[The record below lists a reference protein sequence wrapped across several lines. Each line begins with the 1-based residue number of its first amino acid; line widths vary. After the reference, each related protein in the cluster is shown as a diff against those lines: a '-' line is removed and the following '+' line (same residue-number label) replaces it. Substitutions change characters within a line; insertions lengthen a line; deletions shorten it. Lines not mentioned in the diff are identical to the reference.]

1 MDETKVLEKGVDA
14 SEEKNT
20 DSVDIKALARLPTLW
35 EIAQAHHG
43 KLSDKWSAYYDVYD
57 AIFSEYRHKP
67 VSILEIGIQNGGF
80 LEILANYFKMAK
92 AIVGC
97 DVDERCGNIKF
108 DDKRIKIVIGDIKDH
123 KTITNIINLSN
134 NYDIIIDDGS
144 HTHED
149 IIKAFLLLFPYVKD
163 GGVYII
169 EDLHASYWKSYD
181 GGVFK
186 PITAMNFFKRLLDV
200 VNYEAWGV
208 GIPRKE
214 VLKPFLQHFNMDI
227 DEFDLAHI
235 RSIEFYNS
243 LCIIRKDNPEKA
255 YLGKRFIAGSYETVT
270 QGFFKLKGSQ
280 LRDLSN
286 LMQVNFDRENDPI
299 ILFKLVEEKDKKIQS
314 LSSQL
319 EAIKA
324 EKGELEKALAERDR
338 EVNELIAQ
346 LEEKDRLYEEALGQ
360 LEAIRSERDNLQQS
374 LVQREK
380 EVQYLNGVVVA
391 KEEEIQSLSS
401 QLEAIRSERDR
412 LSEELFQKQNEIE
425 RLNGVV
431 TSIGEE
437 IRSLSS
443 QLEAI
448 KIEKEK
454 LEKVLAERDGK
465 VNELIAQLEEKN
477 KLYTEALGQLEAIRS
492 ERDNLQQS
500 LVQKEKEVEYLN
512 NVVVAKE
519 EEIQDLSSQLEAVRS
534 ERDRLSEA
542 LAQKDKEVS
551 DLIAQLEEKN
561 KLYEDIKRE
570 NERLKSDLEEKNQ
583 LIDRLS
589 REKGELVITLMEL
602 KKTWYWR
609 FLIKPLIR
617 FQKIFK
623 K

>member
-92 AIVGC
+92 VIVGC

-214 VLKPFLQHFNMDI
+214 VLKPFLQHFNIDI

-270 QGFFKLKGSQ
+270 QGFLKLKGSQ

-286 LMQVNFDRENDPI
+286 LMQANFDKENDPI
-299 ILFKLVEEKDKKIQS
+299 ILFKLIEEKDK
-314 LSSQL
+314 
-319 EAIKA
+319 
-324 EKGELEKALAERDR
+324 ELQD
-338 EVNELIAQ
+338 LI
-346 LEEKDRLYEEALGQ
+346 
-360 LEAIRSERDNLQQS
+360 S
-374 LVQREK
+374 
-380 EVQYLNGVVVA
+380 
-391 KEEEIQSLSS
+391 
-401 QLEAIRSERDR
+401 
-412 LSEELFQKQNEIE
+412 
-425 RLNGVV
+425 
-431 TSIGEE
+431 
-437 IRSLSS
+437 
-443 QLEAI
+443 
-448 KIEKEK
+448 
-454 LEKVLAERDGK
+454 
-465 VNELIAQLEEKN
+465 QLEEKN
-477 KLYTEALGQLEAIRS
+477 KLYTEALGQLEAVRS

-500 LVQKEKEVEYLN
+500 LVQREKEVEYLN

-561 KLYEDIKRE
+561 KLYAEALGQLEAVRSERDNLQQSLVQRE
-570 NERLKSDLEEKNQ
+570 EELLQKQKEIERLNGVVASVAEELRHLSDHLEATKAEKEKLEKALAQKDKEVSELIAQLEEKNQ

-609 FLIKPLIR
+609 FLIKPIIKI
-617 FQKIFK
+617 QKIFRK
-623 K
+623 